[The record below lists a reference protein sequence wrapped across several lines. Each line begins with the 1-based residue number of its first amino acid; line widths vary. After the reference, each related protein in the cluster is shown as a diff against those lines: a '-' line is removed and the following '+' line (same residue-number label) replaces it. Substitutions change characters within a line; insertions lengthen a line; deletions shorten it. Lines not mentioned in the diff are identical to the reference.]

1 MTAHDRESGTL
12 SDAAKRRLL
21 NCLAHGVSIQNAC
34 RRFNVTGDY
43 IRALLRDARGEA
55 QPRQARSA

>member
-12 SDAAKRRLL
+12 SDAAQRRLL
-21 NCLAHGVSIQNAC
+21 NCLAHGVSIEDAR

-43 IRALLRDARGEA
+43 IRALLRKARDTAET
-55 QPRQARSA
+55 RQSGSA